1 MDVVDFD
8 HAGSLI
14 GAAWDSDSGGEMRWA
29 AGPRPRWPLAR
40 SLLQLRLALFGR
52 RRRAH

>member
-14 GAAWDSDSGGEMRWA
+14 GAAWDSDSGGEMTWA

-40 SLLQLRLALFGR
+40 PFLQLRLALMAR
-52 RRRAH
+52 RWRVR